1 MKRKA
6 GLFLLAVILAVTLG
20 TALVVSWR
28 MYSLVSNKQATQ
40 IDNIQA
46 SLAER
51 FNVFEVMLRSQHARI
66 RDHMAGCC
74 P

>member
-1 MKRKA
+1 M
-6 GLFLLAVILAVTLG
+6 TLG
-20 TALVVSWR
+20 AALVVSWR
-28 MYSLVSNKQATQ
+28 MYSLVSNNQAKE

-66 RDHMAGCC
+66 RDHMARCC